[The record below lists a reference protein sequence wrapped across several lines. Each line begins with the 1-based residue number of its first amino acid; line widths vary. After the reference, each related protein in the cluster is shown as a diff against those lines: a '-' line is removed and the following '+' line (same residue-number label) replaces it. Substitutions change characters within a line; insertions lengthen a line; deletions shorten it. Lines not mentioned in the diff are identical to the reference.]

1 MSLLSPGVEIIEID
15 ASAIAPTVSNSIAC
29 FAGDFDQGPVGVYM
43 LITNEDELVSFY
55 GKPTKKNYNDWAQAS
70 SFLKYG
76 NKLFVSR
83 AANTNAS
90 TEEIDGVTVT
100 EDVINNTIVN
110 LSGNLDKIKIGDYV
124 AFGNDEGSIK
134 ITYVVMSKSVDSN
147 NYTSSIELDRAV
159 SVTVADDNKIY
170 SISQSMNSVFDA
182 VEDGATAVSDVD
194 YVRTQIPVL
203 NYSDFENKETSIA
216 MNGATSKLKF
226 IAKNP
231 GNWGND
237 IEVAIANSE
246 DFGQAKQAFEGIS
259 LDDLFEYYPVTGEF
273 GIVVR
278 INGQIKET
286 FTVSFDENAKDQ
298 NYKSMYVETVI
309 NTKSNYLFVKDN
321 SNNINPIDSYLFSE
335 PKGTIFLV
343 NGTDSVMGLDDLNVA
358 YEVWD
363 NKEEVDVDIV
373 IGNELDSGLSAKALV
388 DVRKDC
394 IAFIGANRE
403 DTVGLKASDIVS
415 KLVAWRKTGALNYN
429 DMFVVAA
436 ANYAYVYNKYLDK
449 YVWIN
454 NVSPVTKKLVA

>member
-43 LITNEDELVSFY
+43 LITNEDELASYY
-55 GKPTKKNYNDWAQAS
+55 GKPTKKNYNDWEQAA

-100 EDVINNTIVN
+100 ADVIDNTIVN
-110 LSGNLDKIKIGDYV
+110 TSGNLDEIKIGDYV
-124 AFGNDEGSIK
+124 AFGNDEGPIK
-134 ITYVVMSKSVDSN
+134 TAYVVMSKAVD
-147 NYTSSIELDRAV
+147 SIELDRAV
-159 SVTVADDNKIY
+159 SITIADDNKIY

-182 VEDGATAVSDVD
+182 VEDGATPITAVD

-203 NYSDFENKETSIA
+203 NYSDFENKESSIM
-216 MNGATSKLKF
+216 MNDTTSKLKL

-231 GNWGND
+231 GNWGNN
-237 IEVAIANSE
+237 IEVAIANSG
-246 DFGQAKQAFEGIS
+246 DFGQGKQAFEGIS
-259 LDDLFEYYPVTGEF
+259 LDDLFEYYPVGGEV
-273 GIVVR
+273 GIIIR
-278 INGQIKET
+278 LSGQIKET

-298 NYKSMYVETVI
+298 NNKSMYVETVL
-309 NTKSNYLFVKDN
+309 NTKSNYVFVKDN
-321 SNNINPIDSYLFSE
+321 VDNTNDVDAYLFSE
-335 PKGTIFLV
+335 PKGTITLV
-343 NGTDSVMGLDDLNVA
+343 AGTDSDMGQDDLIAA

-373 IGNELDSGLSAKALV
+373 IGNELDNGLSAKSLV

-394 IAFIGANRE
+394 IAFIGANYA
-403 DTVGLKASDIVS
+403 DCVGLKASQIVTN
-415 KLVAWRKTGALNYN
+415 LVAWRKTGALNTTN
-429 DMFVVAA
+429 IS
-436 ANYAYVYNKYLDK
+436 L
-449 YVWIN
+449 
-454 NVSPVTKKLVA
+454 